1 MVYRDPLERFLSAF
15 IDKCITWRLK
25 EGHCEPIKTFGTE
38 GWNDIAL
45 ANHHADPLDSV
56 QYERRGLDDQQL
68 FEAYIEAMPLKWNI
82 HFWLQSTL
90 CDHERVQWDF
100 VGMLNATFHDQV
112 LSLIRMNDGN
122 PSFQAALTEIFF
134 EREQVVEHAT
144 SSKVT
149 KYFTG
154 PNVKRLLRYY
164 AQDYIRIGMP
174 LPGWLGKI
182 PFPEA

>member
-1 MVYRDPLERFLSAF
+1 MARIVRFRSDGVS
-15 IDKCITWRLK
+15 ISHI
-25 EGHCEPIKTFGTE
+25 
-38 GWNDIAL
+38 
-45 ANHHADPLDSV
+45 
-56 QYERRGLDDQQL
+56 Q
-68 FEAYIEAMPLKWNI
+68 
-82 HFWLQSTL
+82 
-90 CDHERVQWDF
+90 
-100 VGMLNATFHDQV
+100 
-112 LSLIRMNDGN
+112 MNDGN

>member
-1 MVYRDPLERFLSAF
+1 MRQVDGLGMRHVRTKNKNKNNILRPYPRFQDVRFSRMGAHWL
-15 IDKCITWRLK
+15 IDSEFAPRGELQ
-25 EGHCEPIKTFGTE
+25 
-38 GWNDIAL
+38 L
-45 ANHHADPLDSV
+45 ARIVRFRSDGVSISHI
-56 QYERRGLDDQQL
+56 Q
-68 FEAYIEAMPLKWNI
+68 
-82 HFWLQSTL
+82 
-90 CDHERVQWDF
+90 
-100 VGMLNATFHDQV
+100 
-112 LSLIRMNDGN
+112 MNDGN